1 MADYRDE
8 SQREALHERVTTLQQ
23 ELDGARSDLERE
35 RAKGT
40 HDERLDALAADV
52 RNARDQ
58 LASLQD
64 RLTALQEERR
74 AKAAAA
80 SAATTSTS
88 TPAVL
93 PKQRRA
99 TLLLVSGAAM
109 AAAIV
114 VGLAGGR
121 RSAAPAVA
129 TGVQPHATAP
139 TIPLTP
145 HVVDPLAGLVPVAPL
160 AVETRT
166 VKATWPARVR
176 LSSGTTSA
184 QTAVGAAC
192 VIDADVGEQ
201 GNLPSL
207 QTVAVRCGERVLY
220 DSRKTSTG
228 MRAHG
233 SFVRQIA
240 GKERGTLLFD
250 VNYTDTGT
258 GEAPQIK
265 VDGSKGTVFLWHD
278 YPEAFR
284 IELTFAR
291 PSSPVTSA
299 PLGKLGVAA
308 LDRAARVRQ
317 VRGRAAPAVGTMCTV
332 HAMPED
338 TRSCYVSVDCG
349 PGGALFGVTAF
360 SATATCNAAD
370 VANGTARIL
379 DLDDPNGSAE
389 ATGGDPRVNLFT
401 PPGRL
406 PTDAEPDVLTVAD
419 EPKNGAP
426 WSVELVLLEAGADAG
441 AGGGGTASGAT
452 AK

>member
-64 RLTALQEERR
+64 RVTALQEERR

-80 SAATTSTS
+80 TATSTTS

-93 PKQRRA
+93 PKQHRA
-99 TLLLVSGAAM
+99 TLVLVAAAAM
-109 AAAIV
+109 TAAIV

-121 RSAAPAVA
+121 KSAAPPQP
-129 TGVQPHATAP
+129 TPVQTYATAP
-139 TIPLTP
+139 TIPLPP
-145 HVVDPLAGLVPVAPL
+145 HVVDPLAGLAPVAPL

-176 LSSGTTSA
+176 LSTGTASA
-184 QTAVGAAC
+184 QAAVGAAC
-192 VIDADVGEQ
+192 AIDADVGEQ

-207 QTVAVRCGERVLY
+207 QTVVVRCGEHVIY
-220 DSRKTSTG
+220 DSTKKSTG

-233 SFVRQIA
+233 SFVRQIS

-265 VDGSKGTVFLWHD
+265 IDGSKGTVFLWHD

-308 LDRAARVRQ
+308 LDRTARVRQ
-317 VRGRAAPAVGTMCTV
+317 VRGRAVPAVGTMCTV

-338 TRSCYVSVDCG
+338 TRNCFVSVDCG
-349 PGGALFGVTAF
+349 PGAALFGVAPF
-360 SATATCNAAD
+360 SATATCNATD
-370 VANGTARIL
+370 VQNGSARIL

-389 ATGGDPRVNLFT
+389 TATGGDPRLNLFT

-419 EPKNGAP
+419 EPKNGAA
-426 WSVELVLLEAGADAG
+426 WSVELVLLEAGTDAG
-441 AGGGGTASGAT
+441 ATGAT
-452 AK
+452 K

>member
-74 AKAAAA
+74 SKAVAAATGA
-80 SAATTSTS
+80 AAGAATTTQSVVAKRHFGVLFAAGGILFGAAFALALKTKTPPPPQIEVQLPPTPVPTIAPS
-88 TPAVL
+88 PVVDRTPAPVL
-93 PKQRRA
+93 
-99 TLLLVSGAAM
+99 
-109 AAAIV
+109 
-114 VGLAGGR
+114 
-121 RSAAPAVA
+121 
-129 TGVQPHATAP
+129 
-139 TIPLTP
+139 
-145 HVVDPLAGLVPVAPL
+145 PL
-160 AVETRT
+160 AVEART

-176 LSSGTTSA
+176 LSTGTSSA
-184 QTAVGAAC
+184 QIAAGAAC
-192 VIDADVGEQ
+192 AIDADVGEQ

-207 QTVAVRCGERVLY
+207 QTVAVRCGEHVIY
-220 DSRKTSTG
+220 DSKKTSTG

-258 GEAPQIK
+258 GETPQIK
-265 VDGSKGTVFLWHD
+265 IDGSKGTVFLWHD

-299 PLGKLGVAA
+299 PLGKLGIAA
-308 LDRAARVRQ
+308 LDRTARVRQ
-317 VRGRAAPAVGTMCTV
+317 VRGRAVPAVGTTCTV
-332 HAMPED
+332 HAMPDD
-338 TRSCYVSVDCG
+338 TRNCYVSVDCG
-349 PGGALFGVTAF
+349 QGGALFGVTPF
-360 SATATCNAAD
+360 SATATCNATE

-389 ATGGDPRVNLFT
+389 TATGGDPRLNLFT

-406 PTDAEPDVLTVAD
+406 PTDAQPDVLTVAD

-426 WSVELVLLEAGADAG
+426 WSVELVLLDPA
-441 AGGGGTASGAT
+441 AT